1 MVMEGRIW
9 LTASPCRIGRPILE
23 EFGIDIKMCCLSSL
37 LSMLSMPKCCMEQ
50 KALTSEVPQAFVHSL
65 MRDGLF
71 LILSERVR
79 KNVTSRILEE
89 GRR

>member
-1 MVMEGRIW
+1 MEHLRYVQPGCI
-9 LTASPCRIGRPILE
+9 P
-23 EFGIDIKMCCLSSL
+23 SL
-37 LSMLSMPKCCMEQ
+37 G
-50 KALTSEVPQAFVHSL
+50 AGEVGWAWKWPLPQMRYCQAQAFVHSL

>member
-1 MVMEGRIW
+1 
-9 LTASPCRIGRPILE
+9 
-23 EFGIDIKMCCLSSL
+23 MCCLSSL

-50 KALTSEVPQAFVHSL
+50 KALTSEAPQAFVHSL

-79 KNVTSRILEE
+79 KNVTSRIPVSYTHLTLPTILLV
-89 GRR
+89 